1 MKADYAAVVEH
12 FYGAQQSPFLVFVYS
27 LYDLFVMT
35 AGYFDIH
42 N

>member
-1 MKADYAAVVEH
+1 
-12 FYGAQQSPFLVFVYS
+12 LVFVYS

-42 N
+42 NWMYF